1 MVVAAGEDI
10 AITTNLPL
18 DMAITKNIA
27 VTISQRIL
35 NTVSILNNLAAMG
48 ILDHKLQL
56 KEK

>member
-10 AITTNLPL
+10 AITTILPL

>member
-18 DMAITKNIA
+18 DMAIIKSIA
-27 VTISQRIL
+27 VTTSQRIL
-35 NTVSILNNLAAMG
+35 NTVSILSNLAAMG
-48 ILDHKLQL
+48 ILDHKPQL